1 MNLQKMMKQAQDMQ
15 QKMADMQAKLETE
28 ESDGTSGGGMVKIRI
43 NGKNM
48 MLKVSIDESLMKP
61 EEKEVLE
68 DLLVA
73 AYNDARSK
81 VDANF
86 NDQMGLMTS
95 GLNLPPGFKL
105 PF

>member
-1 MNLQKMMKQAQDMQ
+1 MNLQKMMKQAQEMQ
-15 QKMADMQAKLETE
+15 QKMADMQAKLEAE
-28 ESDGTSGGGMVKIRI
+28 EVDGASGGGMVKVRI

-48 MLKVSIDESLMKP
+48 MLKVSIDDSLMKL

-73 AYNDARSK
+73 AYNDARGK
-81 VDANF
+81 VDSAF
-86 NDQMGLMTS
+86 SDQMSQMTS
-95 GLNLPPGFKL
+95 GMNLPPGFKL

>member
-1 MNLQKMMKQAQDMQ
+1 MNIQKMMKQAADMQ
-15 QKMADMQAKLETE
+15 NKMQEMQAKLELE
-28 ESDGTSGGGMVKIRI
+28 EREGSAGGGMVKIKI

-48 MLKVSIDESLMKP
+48 MLNVSIDDSLMKL

-73 AYNDARSK
+73 AYNDARGKIDEAASS
-81 VDANF
+81 
-86 NDQMGLMTS
+86 QMSQMTS

>member
-1 MNLQKMMKQAQDMQ
+1 MNLQKMMQQAQQMQ
-15 QKMADMQAKLETE
+15 QKMADMQAKLEVE
-28 ESDGTSGGGMVKIRI
+28 ENEGNSGGGMVKMRI
-43 NGKNM
+43 NGKGV
-48 MLKVSIDESLMKP
+48 MLKVAVDESLLKP

-73 AYNDARSK
+73 AYNDARGK
-81 VDANF
+81 ADANAS
-86 NDQMGLMTS
+86 GLMSQMTS

>member
-1 MNLQKMMKQAQDMQ
+1 MNIQKMMKQAQEMQEKMQSMQ
-15 QKMADMQAKLETE
+15 QKLEAE
-28 ESDGTSGGGMVKIRI
+28 EVDGSAGGGMVKIRI

-48 MLKVSIDESLMKP
+48 MLKVSIDDSLMKI

-73 AYNDARSK
+73 AYNDARGK
-81 VDANF
+81 VDSAF
-86 NDQMGLMTS
+86 NTQMSQMTS
-95 GLNLPPGFKL
+95 GLSLPPGFKL